1 MARRTKSENLIGGNH
16 SRTNSEFDSFVG
28 FLLGGSGNHKGIK
41 RNILGG
47 KEVTFKE
54 FIQSIVDEFIE
65 EYGPL
70 REEEGE

>member
-1 MARRTKSENLIGGNH
+1 M
-16 SRTNSEFDSFVG
+16 G
-28 FLLGGSGNHKGIK
+28 FIFGGSGNHEGIK

-54 FIQSIVDEFIE
+54 FIQSIVDEYIE

-70 REEEGE
+70 REEEESE

>member
-1 MARRTKSENLIGGNH
+1 M
-16 SRTNSEFDSFVG
+16 G
-28 FLLGGSGNHKGIK
+28 FLLGGSGNHEGIK

-54 FIQSIVDEFIE
+54 FIQSIVDEYIE

-70 REEEGE
+70 REEEESE